1 MKQRGQAQQQQQAQ
15 AYQAGQQ
22 QGAYANYNRAL
33 SACLSGRGYTV
44 K

>member
-1 MKQRGQAQQQQQAQ
+1 MRQRDQVTKQQQAQ
-15 AYQAGQQ
+15 AQQ
-22 QGAYANYNRAL
+22 SAQQSGAASNYNRAL